1 MIKKSNFNINY
12 ISFKENILYFV
23 ILFLPIFLIL
33 GNGVVNSF
41 ILLVT
46 LVYIAECIFKKKILF
61 HDKYEFKIFFI
72 FYLYL
77 IFNSLLSSDLEISL
91 IRSLG
96 YIKFFIFVLVYLDFF
111 KQKRNLKVISFVWIT
126 ILTLLN
132 LDIIY
137 QSIFGKD
144 IFGFD
149 SGNHVRNS
157 GFFFDELVAGG
168 YLLGFSFLSVFIF
181 NYKKYKFW
189 QYSFILFCFVACIL
203 SGERSNTIKFFLIF
217 ALSHFVIFQISFKE
231 IKKKI
236 IFIIPIILILIS
248 IAYYK
253 SADLKER
260 YLSTISFSSKDNIS
274 FIDKYL
280 TSAYGSHTLSAIFI
294 FKENFLIG
302 VGNKSFRIECGKF
315 ENNVR
320 DVQRKIDPE
329 ITDILV
335 SCSTHPH
342 QIYNELL
349 SEHGIIGTT
358 IIILLISLLVLNRLK
373 KKNISYINFV
383 SLFYILSVFIPILPS
398 GSFFTTFNATIFWIN
413 FLLFL
418 NIKNKK

>member
-61 HDKYEFKIFFI
+61 HEKYEFKIFFI

-126 ILTLLN
+126 ILIFLN

-149 SGNHVRNS
+149 SGNPVRNS
-157 GFFFDELVAGG
+157 GFFFEELVAGG

-189 QYSFILFCFVACIL
+189 QYSFILFC
-203 SGERSNTIKFFLIF
+203 SR
-217 ALSHFVIFQISFKE
+217 
-231 IKKKI
+231 
-236 IFIIPIILILIS
+236 
-248 IAYYK
+248 
-253 SADLKER
+253 
-260 YLSTISFSSKDNIS
+260 
-274 FIDKYL
+274 
-280 TSAYGSHTLSAIFI
+280 
-294 FKENFLIG
+294 
-302 VGNKSFRIECGKF
+302 
-315 ENNVR
+315 VR
-320 DVQRKIDPE
+320 
-329 ITDILV
+329 
-335 SCSTHPH
+335 
-342 QIYNELL
+342 LL
-349 SEHGIIGTT
+349 
-358 IIILLISLLVLNRLK
+358 
-373 KKNISYINFV
+373 
-383 SLFYILSVFIPILPS
+383 
-398 GSFFTTFNATIFWIN
+398 
-413 FLLFL
+413 
-418 NIKNKK
+418 